1 MGQRAAQWVALIFLF
16 THLGASSTE
25 AIGLCDCCGNGT
37 ALTPDCRSA
46 CATAR
51 EEIPMCR
58 PAVLYDG
65 DPGTTPGDNALA
77 VGSLKF
83 LGMGRPDRP
92 ALEHFRQW
100 FELWRS
106 RAEEKF
112 QAALARYESRQGMRR
127 YIEIVRAGGHRRV
140 MMVLATAQSAKAA
153 VPASVCTR
161 NSVKAPCVVAEAESA
176 PAAPRLG
183 PRVVAPRREVHRSK
197 SAARQKITQQKVVQQ
212 ILVRGARKTAK
223 VCTGN
228 WVNAA
233 CAAP

>member
-65 DPGTTPGDNALA
+65 DPGKPPGDNALG

-100 FELWRS
+100 FEVWRS
-106 RAEEKF
+106 RAEGRF
-112 QAALARYESRQGMRR
+112 QAALARYESGAGSEGAFAAAEAERDHVLVNYQHGIRR
-127 YIEIVRAGGHRRV
+127 YMEIVRADRPRRA
-140 MMVLATAQSAKAA
+140 MAALATAPSAKA
-153 VPASVCTR
+153 TL
-161 NSVKAPCVVAEAESA
+161 VA
-176 PAAPRLG
+176 RCDMRG
-183 PRVVAPRREVHRSK
+183 SK
-197 SAARQKITQQKVVQQ
+197 RPARQKFALQKIAPQKVVQEKS
-212 ILVRGARKTAK
+212 ARVALKTAT